1 VVRRKAMTKPVVPV
15 HVDPKPLS
23 PAQSK
28 LKLAK
33 RVIAQLEHLSGSDQ
47 AHLMGVI
54 QNVSDPVALRKVLSI
69 LESAGENRKAVVET
83 VSGLVGVTYG
93 S

>member
-1 VVRRKAMTKPVVPV
+1 MTKHDVPV

-33 RVIAQLEHLSGSDQ
+33 RVIAQLEHLSG
-47 AHLMGVI
+47 
-54 QNVSDPVALRKVLSI
+54 
-69 LESAGENRKAVVET
+69 
-83 VSGLVGVTYG
+83 TYRAATRRT
-93 S
+93 

>member
-1 VVRRKAMTKPVVPV
+1 MTEPVVPV

-33 RVIAQLEHLSGSDQ
+33 RVIAQLEHLSGSYH
-47 AHLMGVI
+47 AHLMGVL
-54 QNVSDPVALRKVLSI
+54 NALVRYEATVAGADASI
-69 LESAGENRKAVVET
+69 VEAEH
-83 VSGLVGVTYG
+83 G
-93 S
+93 